1 MVILGDLNLDYLET
15 TLDSHKLLASIEE
28 EFTLKQIIQTCT
40 RIHRHGSTLIDVIL
54 TNVKNIY
61 ASGCI
66 NYNVSDH
73 LPIYIAGCQVP
84 IYSYIFLYF
93 WPLPIF
99 SYISEKFL
107 FFPIF

>member
-73 LPIYIAGCQVP
+73 LPICDPPHQNQSEVANDQNGV
-84 IYSYIFLYF
+84 
-93 WPLPIF
+93 F
-99 SYISEKFL
+99 SCV
-107 FFPIF
+107 